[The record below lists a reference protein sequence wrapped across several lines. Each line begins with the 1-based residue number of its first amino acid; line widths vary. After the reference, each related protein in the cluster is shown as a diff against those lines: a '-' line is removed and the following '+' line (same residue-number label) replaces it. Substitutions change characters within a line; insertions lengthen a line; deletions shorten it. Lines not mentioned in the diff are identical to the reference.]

1 MDKFTKRGS
10 DGSVDVSAST
20 NEYAKALSEWVAE
33 NEIPSDTIE
42 SAVEAVFDRFPGA
55 RLPMPAL
62 LSAAVTELEATP
74 DQHKTLTSR
83 CHAYVTGQ
91 SAGNTGRIDIG
102 KGKGGGVLRLSLPG
116 QPVPARAAK
125 KTA

>member
-1 MDKFTKRGS
+1 MDKYTKTGA
-10 DGSVDVSAST
+10 DGSVDEKASAIAYS
-20 NEYAKALSEWVAE
+20 AALSVWVE

-42 SAVEAVFDRFPGA
+42 TAIEAVFDRFPSQ

-62 LSAAVTELEATP
+62 LSAAVAELSATP
-74 DQHKTLTSR
+74 EQHNALTKR
-83 CHAYVTGQ
+83 CHAYVSGQ

-116 QPVPARAAK
+116 QPVPARPAK
-125 KTA
+125 KSA

>member
-1 MDKFTKRGS
+1 MDKYTKTGT
-10 DGSVDVSAST
+10 DGSVDEKASAIAYS
-20 NEYAKALSEWVAE
+20 AALSVWVAE

-42 SAVEAVFDRFPGA
+42 TAIEAVFDRFPSQ

-62 LSAAVTELEATP
+62 LSAAVAELSATP
-74 DQHKTLTSR
+74 EQHNALTKR
-83 CHAYVTGQ
+83 CHAYVSGQ

-116 QPVPARAAK
+116 QPVPARPAK
-125 KTA
+125 KSA